1 MILTHR
7 FFKFSIHRQS
17 YAKYYAC
24 ADQDKAKMMEKME
37 SIWDKPYNEILKER
51 QIDAEDRCWWPPW
64 AFNSIVGY
72 VDVGMDTGVRLT
84 GNIFL
89 MRRYLPKDWW
99 ENRYRKYD
107 SKTKKDQIIYF
118 RELGPYRMDPK
129 DNSSLVKGIKAI
141 YTEAENVINAIC
153 KTRKYKWVLE
163 QPPFSLNCI
172 DFGRVVSEMKSQPE
186 ETA

>member
-1 MILTHR
+1 
-7 FFKFSIHRQS
+7 
-17 YAKYYAC
+17 
-24 ADQDKAKMMEKME
+24 
-37 SIWDKPYNEILKER
+37 
-51 QIDAEDRCWWPPW
+51 
-64 AFNSIVGY
+64 
-72 VDVGMDTGVRLT
+72 MDTGVRLT

-118 RELGPYRMDPK
+118 RELGPHRMDLK
-129 DNSSLVKGIKAI
+129 DNSSFVEGIKAI

-163 QPPFSLNCI
+163 QLPFSLNCI
-172 DFGRVVSEMKSQPE
+172 DFVRVVSEMKSQPE